1 MNPINPGTDIS
12 KQSKDFLN
20 RFWNLDNN
28 ERPAFMISYVGPKV
42 KGGEPVKSALFS
54 TNGIDTVNDRLLDP
68 EKYLKAQLTEIDGQ
82 VKLKGD
88 YVPSLCPSLGVV
100 AIPSAFG
107 CEVVWWEND
116 FPSCKAA
123 LSENPEDVYKI
134 EKPKVDSGELKRVLD
149 YTKYFIKET
158 SGKFPIRLTDIQGP
172 LDSAALIF
180 GHNNL
185 LMAMHTNPAEVH
197 HLMKMV
203 TDLTIDFVKEQ
214 RRTVKEAGV
223 EFVPAMFQPWLSD
236 GSGVSISNDEC
247 VMISAEMHDEFHL
260 PYVNQLSEEFGGI
273 YIHSCGNWLHQFSS
287 LEKIK
292 NLRGLEFGAS
302 EANYEEVLGRFNGK
316 IPLACRIGFNQNIRF
331 NSIKDYV
338 ERILKARKTNRG
350 LFINVDV
357 TNGLIDESWPET
369 DLNEIYKLLNAE

>member
-20 RFWNLDNN
+20 KFWNLDNN

-42 KGGEPVKSALFS
+42 KNGEPVKSALFS
-54 TNGIDTVNDRLLDP
+54 TDGIDTVNDRLLDP

-100 AIPSAFG
+100 AVPSAFG
-107 CEVVWWEND
+107 CEVVWWNND
-116 FPSCKAA
+116 FPSCKSA

-158 SGKFPIRLTDIQGP
+158 SGKLPIRLTDIQGP
-172 LDSAALIF
+172 LDSTALIF

-214 RRTVKEAGV
+214 RRIVKEAGV
-223 EFVPAMFQPWLSD
+223 EFVPAMFQPWLPD

-357 TNGLIDESWPET
+357 TNGLIDEHWPET
-369 DLNEIYKLLNAE
+369 DLFEIYKLLNAE

>member
-1 MNPINPGTDIS
+1 MNSEHTATDIS
-12 KQSKDFLN
+12 KQSKNFLN
-20 RFWNLDNN
+20 KFWNLENN
-28 ERPAFMISYVGPKV
+28 ERPAFMISYVGTKV

-54 TNGIDTVNDRLLDP
+54 TDGIDTVNDRLLDP
-68 EKYLKAQLTEIDGQ
+68 EKYLNAQLTEIEGQ

-107 CEVVWWEND
+107 CEVVWWEKD

-123 LSENPEDVYKI
+123 LSENPDDVYKI
-134 EKPKVDSGELKRVLD
+134 EKPKADSGELKRVLD

-185 LMAMHTNPAEVH
+185 LMAMHTNPTEVH

-214 RRTVKEAGV
+214 RRIVKEAGV
-223 EFVPAMFQPWLSD
+223 EFVPAMFQPWLPD

-316 IPLACRIGFNQNIRF
+316 IPLACRIGFNQNIKF

-338 ERILKARKTNRG
+338 ERILKTRKNNCG

-357 TNGLIDESWPET
+357 TNGLIDEHWPET
-369 DLNEIYKLLNAE
+369 DLDEIYKLLNAE